1 MLNTTNIAKDPKIQ
15 MVPTKELL
23 VKANSRWEM
32 LALIKT
38 LIEFKG
44 QILTEGMIKNPIK
57 TNSRNNHM
65 EDKKEGQ
72 RNAKKTCKN
81 HRREKANS
89 SRVKKLSHPW
99 PF

>member
-15 MVPTKELL
+15 MVPTTELL
-23 VKANSRWEM
+23 LKANSRWDL

-44 QILTEGMIKNPIK
+44 QILSEGRTKNPLK
-57 TNSRNNHM
+57 TNGWNHHM

-72 RNAKKTCKN
+72 RKVEKTCKN
-81 HRREKANS
+81 QRRERAS
-89 SRVKKLSHPW
+89 PFHGKKLSHPW